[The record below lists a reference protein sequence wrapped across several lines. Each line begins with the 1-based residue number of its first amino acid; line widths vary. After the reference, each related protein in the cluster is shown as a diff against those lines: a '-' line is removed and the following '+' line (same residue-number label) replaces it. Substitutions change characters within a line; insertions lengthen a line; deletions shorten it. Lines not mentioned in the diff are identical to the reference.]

1 MDVRFLGTAG
11 PAGWPEPG
19 CRCASCRRAAAG
31 GGRAPG
37 GVVVDGRLRID
48 PGRPPAG
55 GGPRYRIE
63 PVPGGWDVTG
73 PDGGRLLIAAAP
85 GQVPRPPA
93 GTPPFDLVLLDLLAG
108 PAQLGALRAQGLA
121 GPAATAAVL
130 WADHRITSE
139 AELARR
145 CGLWRAAVPGDGAT
159 LSTGR
164 AAGQV
169 PASPATASPAPADAG
184 PPGPGP
190 HRTLVLGGARSGKS
204 REAELRLAAEARV
217 TYLAAGPWPDGAGP
231 AADGPDADPE
241 WARRVAAHRAARPAW
256 WPTVESTDVAGA
268 LRRLDGAVLVDGIGT
283 WLTAVITEAG
293 AWPEPGAGPA
303 RPGSVSRDAGGGGTE
318 GRIPGHQDPAGL
330 VAARVDEL
338 IAAWRQTSARVVAV
352 SDQVGDGVVPATPS
366 GRLFRD
372 QLGWLNQRLAA
383 ESEETV
389 LVVAGRVLSLPG

>member
-1 MDVRFLGTAG
+1 MDVLFLGTGG

-19 CRCASCRRAAAG
+19 CRCASCRRAADG
-31 GGRAPG
+31 GGRRPG
-37 GVVVDGRLRID
+37 GVLVDGQLRID
-48 PGRPPAG
+48 PGQPPRGAPDG
-55 GGPRYRIE
+55 YRIE
-63 PVPGGWDVTG
+63 PVPGGWDITG
-73 PDGGRLLIAAAP
+73 PDGGRLLIAGGP

-93 GTPPFDLVLLDLLAG
+93 GTLPFDLLLLDMLAE

-121 GPAATAAVL
+121 PAGATAAVR
-130 WADHRITSE
+130 WADHRISAE
-139 AELARR
+139 RELARR
-145 CGLWRAAVPGDGAT
+145 AGLWRVAVPGDGGT
-159 LSTGR
+159 LRAGPGPGAAPQAGPAVWPADLG
-164 AAGQV
+164 AAG
-169 PASPATASPAPADAG
+169 
-184 PPGPGP
+184 GP

-204 REAELRLAAEARV
+204 REAELRLAAEPRV

-231 AADGPDADPE
+231 AAAGPGADLE

-256 WPTVESTDVAGA
+256 WPTVESADVAGA
-268 LRRLDGAVLVDGIGT
+268 LGRLDGAVLVDGIGT
-283 WLTAVITEAG
+283 WLTAVMTEAG

-303 RPGSVSRDAGGGGTE
+303 RPGSVGPVAAGPGTE
-318 GRIPGHQDPAGL
+318 SQISGHQDPAGR

-338 IAAWRQTSARVVAV
+338 IAAWRQASARVVAV
-352 SDQVGDGVVPATPS
+352 SDQVGSGVVPATAA